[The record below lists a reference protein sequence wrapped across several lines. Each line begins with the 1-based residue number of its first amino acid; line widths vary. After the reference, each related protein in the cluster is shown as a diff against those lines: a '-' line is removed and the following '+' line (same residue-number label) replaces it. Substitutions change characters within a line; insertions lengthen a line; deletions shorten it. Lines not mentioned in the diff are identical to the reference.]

1 MQSFINTLVGIL
13 SLEQK
18 RGYADVAVV
27 GGFAKFTKFIKSN
40 GTSDNIQAEDIARLI
55 RVFEQYRSLPID
67 ARKRMADACLAWL
80 KDDPIQNRLVLP
92 DIEPEKEPAEIENV
106 ERPESPAPEP
116 EIKVSPVQDPAL
128 YGEIKSIR
136 GIGNRNST
144 LFIKLGI
151 NTIYDLLRYF
161 PRRYQDFSHLK
172 TINRLEYGDELSVIG
187 TIMHDLYTRS
197 SKRGNLKITE
207 AVLGDSTG
215 TIKLTWFNQP
225 YLSTQL
231 GKGTSIVV
239 SGKVDMYLGRL
250 VMNSPDWE
258 PLNSQQLHTNRIVP
272 MYPLT
277 AGLSQRVLRKIIHQN
292 LPFWTKRVK
301 EYLPQEV
308 LENEQLPDITASLN
322 QIHFPDTTES
332 LDITRKRFAFEELFF
347 LQLGVILQKSTW
359 TNRPA
364 DKYPLSEA
372 ILQASQ
378 AQLPYKLTSDQR
390 SAINDIMQD
399 LQSGKPMNRLLQ
411 GDVGSGKTIVAKFAI
426 QAVIQHNAQA
436 AVMAPTSI
444 LAEQHFR
451 TLSEQLVKDGAI
463 EPDEMALLIGSTPA
477 SQRKDIYEN
486 LANGTLKVIVGTHAL
501 LEDPVEFNNLQ
512 LAVIDEQHRFGV
524 EQRAILQEKGH
535 NPHLLVMTATP
546 IPRSLALTVYGDLDV
561 TTITEM
567 PPGRQPVE
575 TRLIP
580 PALRK
585 DAYKLIRGEIAKG
598 FQAFIVYPLV
608 ETDDEDED
616 YRAAVNE
623 YKRIQEKVFPDLKI
637 GLMHGKLK
645 PSEKDDVMLAFRNGD
660 YDILV
665 STTVIEVGVDIPRAT
680 VVLIEG
686 ANRFGLAQLHQIR
699 GRVGRNSDQ
708 SYCLLIPEKV
718 SALEN
723 ERLTAMTNTNDG
735 FKLAEIDLNQR
746 GPGEFLG
753 TRQSGYLG
761 LRFSSI
767 TDTHLIEKCRK
778 YAQTIYKNDAT
789 LSLPENQL
797 LKEQLKIFWPGI
809 KFNINN

>member
-27 GGFAKFTKFIKSN
+27 GGFAKFTKFIKAN
-40 GTSDNIQAEDIARLI
+40 GTSENIQVEDIAKLVN
-55 RVFEQYRSLPID
+55 VFEQYRSFPID
-67 ARKRMADACLAWL
+67 ARKKLADTCLAWL
-80 KDDPIQNRLVLP
+80 KDNPTQNRLILP
-92 DIEPEKEPAEIENV
+92 EVEQSQVPAEV
-106 ERPESPAPEP
+106 KDAQQPEHSFSKKAMPL
-116 EIKVSPVQDPAL
+116 SQDQAL
-128 YGEIKSIR
+128 YGEIQSIR
-136 GIGNRNST
+136 GIGDRNSKY
-144 LFIKLGI
+144 FIKLGI
-151 NTIYDLLRYF
+151 NSIYDLLRYY

-258 PLNSQQLHTNRIVP
+258 SLNSQQLHTNRIVP

-301 EYLPQEV
+301 EYLPGEV
-308 LENEQLPDITASLN
+308 FENEHLPDITTALN
-322 QIHFPDTTES
+322 QIHFPDTTET

-347 LQLGVILQKSTW
+347 LQLGVMLQKSTW

-364 DKYPLSEA
+364 DKYPLTDDV
-372 ILQASQ
+372 LQASK
-378 AQLPYKLTSDQR
+378 AKLPYDLTNDQQT
-390 SAINDIMQD
+390 AINDIMQD

-411 GDVGSGKTIVAKFAI
+411 GDVGSGKTIVAKFAV
-426 QAVIQHNAQA
+426 QAVIQQNAQA

-463 EPDEMALLIGSTPA
+463 EPNEIAFLIGSTPA
-477 SQRKDIYEN
+477 RQRKGILDN
-486 LANGTLKVIVGTHAL
+486 LANGSLKLIVGTHAL

-580 PALRK
+580 PGLRK
-585 DAYKLIRGEIAKG
+585 DAYKLIHDEVSKG

-616 YRAAVNE
+616 EDYRAAVNE
-623 YKRIQEKVFPDLKI
+623 YERIQEKVFPDLKI

-645 PSEKDDVMLAFRNGD
+645 PSEKNEVMMAFRNGD

-665 STTVIEVGVDIPRAT
+665 STTVIEVGVDIPQAT

-699 GRVGRNSDQ
+699 GRVGRNSEQ
-708 SYCLLIPEKV
+708 SFCLLIPEKV